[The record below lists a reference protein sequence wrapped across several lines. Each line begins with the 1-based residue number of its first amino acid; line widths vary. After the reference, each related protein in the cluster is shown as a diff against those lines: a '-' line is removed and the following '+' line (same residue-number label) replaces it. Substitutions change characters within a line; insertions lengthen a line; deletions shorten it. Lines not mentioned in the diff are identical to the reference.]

1 MNSQEVS
8 RLLLSLWQDLH
19 DIDVLWQ
26 VAIIAVA
33 LVAAWW
39 MNRLIEPKIRE
50 ASDTLQEVALAG
62 LQRLQFPLTAL
73 IIVLIGRSALKHWH
87 GVSLL
92 DVAVPLL
99 TSLAIVRAIVYALR
113 RTFSPSGWLR
123 NSERLIAWVVWVG
136 FAVYITG
143 LLPELRAFLDGIG
156 FEIGNH
162 RISLLLIIKAVLV
175 VGITLL
181 CALWLGSTVE
191 SRLMGAQKLDLNL
204 RVVLAKLTRA
214 LLAVIAL
221 LIALPAVGLDLTLL
235 SVFGGALGVG
245 LGFGLQK
252 IASNYV
258 SGFIILMDRS
268 VSLGDMVTVDKFSG
282 QISKMTARYVVLRG
296 LDGTET
302 LVPNETL
309 VTTPVVNNTYSDPS
323 VATALTVSIDYS
335 ADPDAALK
343 IMEDAAKRQGR
354 VMRAPAPSA
363 TVKQLGERAIEL
375 ELGFWIEDPQLG
387 VGPLR
392 SEMLRD
398 ILRGFRAAGIAFP
411 PPTRDAKPAPM
422 PPPAT

>member
-143 LLPELRAFLDGIG
+143 LLPELRAFLDCIG
-156 FEIGNH
+156 FEI
-162 RISLLLIIKAVLV
+162 
-175 VGITLL
+175 
-181 CALWLGSTVE
+181 
-191 SRLMGAQKLDLNL
+191 
-204 RVVLAKLTRA
+204 
-214 LLAVIAL
+214 
-221 LIALPAVGLDLTLL
+221 
-235 SVFGGALGVG
+235 
-245 LGFGLQK
+245 
-252 IASNYV
+252 
-258 SGFIILMDRS
+258 
-268 VSLGDMVTVDKFSG
+268 
-282 QISKMTARYVVLRG
+282 
-296 LDGTET
+296 
-302 LVPNETL
+302 
-309 VTTPVVNNTYSDPS
+309 
-323 VATALTVSIDYS
+323 
-335 ADPDAALK
+335 
-343 IMEDAAKRQGR
+343 
-354 VMRAPAPSA
+354 
-363 TVKQLGERAIEL
+363 
-375 ELGFWIEDPQLG
+375 
-387 VGPLR
+387 
-392 SEMLRD
+392 
-398 ILRGFRAAGIAFP
+398 
-411 PPTRDAKPAPM
+411 
-422 PPPAT
+422 